1 MLVYR
6 QDMNAS
12 RTVRF
17 FHPDL
22 NSKPNIYINFRDLNI
37 SLIAQMLGSKKDLQ
51 FLQKKKKKKTFTFS
65 CLALIVSIL
74 NKAPNSHF
82 N

>member
-1 MLVYR
+1 MVLVYR

-51 FLQKKKKKKTFTFS
+51 FLQKKKNFHFFLS
-65 CLALIVSIL
+65 SSNSL
-74 NKAPNSHF
+74 NS
-82 N
+82 

>member
-51 FLQKKKKKKTFTFS
+51 FLQKKKKTSTFS